1 MRGDAPTIR
10 LRFSPAAW
18 KKLHAALN
26 SGARRQVPAL
36 VEEYFRVRGWTV
48 VQFHPVY
55 VGLSPYRVGR
65 LELLLR
71 PQGEKPWNEQPVY
84 AVVCRYS
91 NDGDGIVACVYLAE
105 LPRNAE
111 QPKPLTSVAQSLV
124 KRLSNVLRSL
134 PAEHLNEEGSQTG
147 AGACAEMP
155 LHPNGSG
162 HEAGSRQDAPSESPA
177 GDSDGADNPP
187 PQDGRSGGESCANRG
202 ARGNSPPSNPASSG
216 SGSEGKAWEPPE
228 PCADEKTA
236 DTMDAPADATP
247 STEEATSG
255 DAPMSPEGDREE
267 ATRESSTVP
276 SAGVAYAEN
285 AAVRQSRRNLLRD
298 YARRTAQPSTQ
309 SRRAFGGQ
317 FETIVNKRPDPRL
330 VREIRRLFAQIMQG
344 GETEPS
350 AHWDAA
356 RVALKTAGYLR
367 SWTTHDRRLESGRP
381 AMLVLADVSGSMNAF
396 AEAVVALAS
405 AAAQLGVSGADV
417 VVVVHAN
424 GYPLELQV
432 NAQQVQRLPDMDD
445 DSVLRFYEQL
455 LRRYAVRVVI
465 TAADWDG
472 AWLYHW
478 LAEQPSIERV
488 FWLDVYCSSYGDP
501 RVREFPPRWMNE
513 SDAAEW
519 RPVAHK
525 VRYADRCSTQ
535 HDFVDALRLLMR
547 GQKRRQA
554 GQSE

>member
-1 MRGDAPTIR
+1 MMW

-26 SGARRQVPAL
+26 TRPHREIRAF
-36 VEEYFRVRGWTV
+36 VEAYFHARGWTV

-65 LELLLR
+65 LEMLLR
-71 PQGEKPWNEQPVY
+71 PHGEKPWNEQPVY

-91 NDGDGIVACVYLAE
+91 DDGDSIVAHVYPVEIPIDAE
-105 LPRNAE
+105 E
-111 QPKPLTSVAQSLV
+111 FKPLAPVAQSLV
-124 KRLSNVLRSL
+124 KRLSNILRAL
-134 PAEHLNEEGSQTG
+134 PVEHLNEAGSQTG
-147 AGACAEMP
+147 AGACEEMP
-155 LHPNGSG
+155 LHAHGSG
-162 HEAGSRQDAPSESPA
+162 REAGSRQNAPSESPT

-187 PQDGRSGGESCANRG
+187 PQDGDSGAESCANRG
-202 ARGNSPPSNPASSG
+202 ARGNSASCHPAPSG
-216 SGSEGKAWEPPE
+216 SGPEEEAWELPE
-228 PCADEKTA
+228 PCADGNTA
-236 DTMDAPADATP
+236 TGDAPVDATP
-247 STEEATSG
+247 SAGEATDG
-255 DAPMSPEGDREE
+255 DAPMSLSGEEGE
-267 ATRESSTVP
+267 ASRESSTVP
-276 SAGVAYAEN
+276 TVCAAHAES

-317 FETIVNKRPDPRL
+317 FATLANERPDPSL
-330 VREIRRLFAQIMQG
+330 VRELRRIFAQIMQG

-350 AHWDAA
+350 AHWHAA

-381 AMLVLADVSGSMNAF
+381 AILVLADVSGSMNAF

-417 VVVVHAN
+417 LVVVHAN

-432 NAQQVQRLPDMDD
+432 NAQRVQRVPRLDD
-445 DSVLRFYEQL
+445 DAVLRFYEHL
-455 LRRYAVRVVI
+455 LRRYSVRAVI

-472 AWLYHW
+472 EWLYRW
-478 LAEQPSIERV
+478 LAEQSSIERV

-501 RVREFPPRWMNE
+501 RVREFPPRWLDSN
-513 SDAAEW
+513 DAAAW

-525 VRYADRCSTQ
+525 VRYADRCSAAQ
-535 HDFVDALRLLMR
+535 DFIAALRLLTR
-547 GQKRRQA
+547 
-554 GQSE
+554 